1 MSLGSNSVLDTL
13 THTGLLDS
21 IPRVY
26 RATVNVQVNTPTQNQ
41 DGELVDSWA
50 NHATM
55 INIPGTLAKSGMMI
69 GTERRRLDLTVSRST
84 LILDLAGYYPDITD
98 LHRISLTTPLR
109 GRSENW
115 NIMQVLHD
123 SQARQTRLELEEVSH

>member
-21 IPRVY
+21 IPRHY
-26 RATVNVQVNTPTQNQ
+26 RAVIDIQAKTVTQAP
-41 DGELVDSWA
+41 DGEEIETWA

-55 INIPGTLAKSGMMI
+55 VNIPGTLAKSGMI
-69 GTERRRLDLTVSRST
+69 GTERRREDLTISRST

-98 LHRISLTTPLR
+98 VMRVSLTTPQG
-109 GRSENW
+109 GRVEVY

-123 SQARQTRLELEEVSH
+123 SQARQTRLELEEVQH